1 VKKRTWLSE
10 IKSLLIKF
18 EFKRSI
24 NPHINHFY
32 LDLYCGIGA
41 YLFQAKGEIHYPI
54 RFISKTL
61 TAAQQKWNTTEKEA
75 YAIVYAFN
83 KLEYLLRDTK
93 FTLCTDHKNLTYV
106 DKDPRPRVQRWKL
119 AMQEF
124 DFQIIHIPGK
134 ENIVA
139 DGLSR
144 HCHEQRKEEL
154 LRTK

>member
-1 VKKRTWLSE
+1 MTRAYSIINISLFKIKWSFTNVLSC
-10 IKSLLIKF
+10 ITKVG
-18 EFKRSI
+18 
-24 NPHINHFY
+24 
-32 LDLYCGIGA
+32 DG
-41 YLFQAKGEIHYPI
+41 
-54 RFISKTL
+54 
-61 TAAQQKWNTTEKEA
+61 
-75 YAIVYAFN
+75 
-83 KLEYLLRDTK
+83 LRDTK
-93 FTLCTDHKNLTYV
+93 FILCTDHKNLTYV

-154 LRTK
+154 LRTTYEESLLTIQEETTPEGHVTNAHWKCLKKVHSDLVGHHRRKSGVFPLLI